1 MKRTRD
7 DEQEHE
13 KYISGAAVRA
23 TFGVSASTLRL
34 WANTGKVAAIRF
46 GEAGK
51 RLYLRAD
58 IEKAFR
64 GYRPPDGSVAGEKGA
79 KARVCNCR
87 VSSAPQRDDLARQE
101 EALRREYPDH
111 EIVKDV
117 GSGLNWKRPGFLAMV
132 DGAMRGGISEV
143 VVSHRDRLCRF
154 GFEFVKHVLARSG
167 CVIVVQHDRDGEP
180 DESAELRDD
189 LLAVV
194 TCFVAS
200 SNGKRAAA
208 NRRARKAAERERG
221 EGGVAAAAAEEG
233 KEGSEETDGD
243 EVQESDDGSE

>member
-1 MKRTRD
+1 
-7 DEQEHE
+7 
-13 KYISGAAVRA
+13 
-23 TFGVSASTLRL
+23 
-34 WANTGKVAAIRF
+34 
-46 GEAGK
+46 
-51 RLYLRAD
+51 
-58 IEKAFR
+58 
-64 GYRPPDGSVAGEKGA
+64 
-79 KARVCNCR
+79 
-87 VSSAPQRDDLARQE
+87 
-101 EALRREYPDH
+101 
-111 EIVKDV
+111 
-117 GSGLNWKRPGFLAMV
+117 
-132 DGAMRGGISEV
+132 MRGGISEV

-221 EGGVAAAAAEEG
+221 EGGVAAAATEEG